1 MPMVVVVVVVV
12 GRRLLLASRAIH
24 LSLASSTTTQA
35 PHPLSLP
42 LLYSRV

>member
-24 LSLASSTTTQA
+24 LSLASSTTTHKR
-35 PHPLSLP
+35 PIPSLP